1 VRGVHRAIQRSTTVR
16 NTQSLRK
23 LETRLIELE
32 TDPDLQL
39 LLLALL
45 DNWRFGTTLSTSLPP
60 YLCLLLQAQQRVGGH
75 RLLEGWLVPEWG
87 SLQQRFY
94 TRIGSKQTG
103 KRWLIAVIRKLWDTT
118 WDLWDHRNQ
127 VLHEQE
133 LHLTQAMSRGLHRLV
148 IETYTA
154 SRVRILPR
162 KDAYLVKF
170 PLVDL
175 LKKEDEV
182 KQAWLQGAQLALAAM
197 SADSNSLRGMRQ
209 CLRRWLRRSAFGS

>member
-1 VRGVHRAIQRSTTVR
+1 MKRWGQRDFDACPQCDAPEDSVHVWHCHGSGTDEVWA
-16 NTQSLRK
+16 QSLRK
-23 LETRLIELE
+23 LETRLIKLE

-45 DNWRFGTTLSTSLPP
+45 DNWRFGTILSTSLPP

-118 WDLWDHRNQ
+118 WDLWDHQ
-127 VLHEQE
+127 
-133 LHLTQAMSRGLHRLV
+133 TKFYMSRSC
-148 IETYTA
+148 T
-154 SRVRILPR
+154 
-162 KDAYLVKF
+162 
-170 PLVDL
+170 
-175 LKKEDEV
+175 
-182 KQAWLQGAQLALAAM
+182 
-197 SADSNSLRGMRQ
+197 
-209 CLRRWLRRSAFGS
+209 